1 MRQVKTYWHNPSDHI
16 RHSSP
21 TGPMI
26 YLSPKQLQATARR
39 FLAGFPGRVT
49 YAVKANQSTEVLANL
64 SAAGITGFDVASPVE
79 MDAVRAVQPEAELH
93 YNNPVRSP
101 REIVAAKA
109 HGVVSYSV
117 DSHSELAKLDGLGP
131 VEVAVRLRLPVTG
144 AAYDFGSK
152 FGLLPEPATALL
164 RAVRARGFR
173 PAITFHPGTQCTDP
187 AAWEAYISAAAQVAH
202 GAGVEIARLNVGGGF
217 PAHRG
222 GAAPDLERI
231 FDTIDRAATD
241 SFGSARPQLLCEPGR
256 AMVAEA
262 FALATQ
268 IRALRDDGAVFLDDG
283 IYGGLSEFAVL
294 GAVDRVRVLNAEGQ
308 PRTGPRHPRV
318 LFGPTCDSLDRI
330 PGEIPLAADLAE
342 GDWLLFEGM
351 GAYSLA
357 TVTRFNG
364 YGALSRAT
372 VVSTAP

>member
-26 YLSPKQLQATARR
+26 YLSPEQLQATARR

-49 YAVKANQSTEVLANL
+49 YAVKANQSVEVLANL

-79 MDAVRAVQPEAELH
+79 MAAVRAVQPEAELH
-93 YNNPVRSP
+93 YNNPVRGKG
-101 REIVAAKA
+101 EIAAAEA

-131 VEVAVRLRLPVTG
+131 VEVAVRLRLPVAG

-164 RAVRARGFR
+164 REVRARGFR

-187 AAWEAYISAAAQVAH
+187 AAWEAYIAAAGQVAQA
-202 GAGVEIARLNVGGGF
+202 AGVEIARLNVGGGF

-231 FDTIDRAATD
+231 FSTIDRATTAT
-241 SFGSARPQLLCEPGR
+241 FGSARPELLCEPGR

-262 FALATQ
+262 FLLATQ

-283 IYGGLSEFAVL
+283 IYGGLSEFPVL
-294 GAVDRVRVLNAEGQ
+294 GAIDRVSVLDGEGQ
-308 PRTGPRHPRV
+308 PRTGPRQPRV

-357 TVTRFNG
+357 TATRFNG
-364 YGALSRAT
+364 YGALSQAT